1 MAAEARHSSG
11 EFDVAVVGGGLVG
24 VATAYG
30 LAREGCR
37 VVVLDEGDRAVRASR
52 GNFALVWVQS
62 KGLGLAPYAGWTI
75 RSSEAWA
82 GFAQLLKEETGLD
95 VCFQRPGGFHL
106 ALSERELEARANIL
120 RRLHNQPGVVEY
132 RTEILDH
139 AQVKKMLPD
148 IGPEVVGAS
157 YCPLDGHVNSLRLFR
172 TLHTALR
179 RRGVTYLPSH
189 RVEAI
194 DRVGGEFRLTTTGR
208 EIRAGRVALAAGNA
222 NMRLAPMV
230 GLDCPMRPE
239 RGQIVVTER
248 LRPFLNY
255 PVVTLRQT
263 DEGTVMIGD
272 SKEESTDPAGLTLGV
287 SATEAERAVRQFPL
301 LANVNV
307 VRTWS
312 AIRVMTQDGFP
323 IYDQSE
329 SHPGAFTVCCHSG
342 VTLAANH
349 ALTVAPMIA
358 RGALDPALVGAFSA
372 RRFHVQAAG

>member
-1 MAAEARHSSG
+1 MTARD
-11 EFDVAVVGGGLVG
+11 FDVAVVGGGLVG
-24 VATAYG
+24 IATAWG

-62 KGLGLAPYAGWTI
+62 KGLGLAPYAGWTV
-75 RSSEAWA
+75 RSSDAWG
-82 GFAQLLKEETGLD
+82 GFADLLKQETGLD

-106 ALSERELEARANIL
+106 ALSERELEARADSL
-120 RRLHNQPGVVEY
+120 KRLHNQPGIVGY

-139 AQVKKMLPD
+139 AQVAKMLPD
-148 IGPEVVGAS
+148 IGPEVAGGS

-172 TLHTALR
+172 TLHAAINA
-179 RRGVTYLPSH
+179 RGVTYLPGH
-189 RVEAI
+189 RVEDIA
-194 DRVGGEFRLTTTGR
+194 REGGEFRLRTPHG
-208 EIRAGRVALAAGNA
+208 EVRAAKVALAAGNA

-230 GLDCPMRPE
+230 GLSCPMKPE

-248 LRPFLNY
+248 LRPFLDH

-272 SKEESTDPAGLTLGV
+272 SKEESVDPTGLTLGV
-287 SATEAERAVRQFPL
+287 SATEAERAVRMFPL
-301 LANVNV
+301 LANANV

-312 AIRVMTQDGFP
+312 AIRVMTADGFP

-342 VTLAANH
+342 VTLCANH

-358 RGALDPALVGAFSA
+358 RGALDPEVVGAFSA
-372 RRFHVQAAG
+372 GRFDVPAAG